1 MSTEKYKDKKNL
13 IYPNDK
19 IINIIVR
26 DINGN
31 NRYLETIKYNEKK
44 HKSLD
49 DIGSYI
55 TKKFNS
61 AIGLCCCY
69 DFNTK
74 RNIIYNKTKGNND
87 FINWKIDFYN
97 LSIKEAFHYTYDN
110 SITVVVLDFE
120 FGLGGAGEL
129 SLLVKI
135 EVFRLII
142 TIIKK
147 IRNILK
153 IVINPFAELNKRYHV
168 DEDLVKA
175 TILLGS
181 TWKVGFI
188 TTEEIE
194 NKKLIETSIMRK
206 LGYKKCKD
214 KWIMINKIY
223 PDIDKLYY

>member
-69 DFNTK
+69 DNNK
-74 RNIIYNKTKGNND
+74 YN
-87 FINWKIDFYN
+87 FFYSN
-97 LSIKEAFHYTYDN
+97 AISI
-110 SITVVVLDFE
+110 
-120 FGLGGAGEL
+120 
-129 SLLVKI
+129 
-135 EVFRLII
+135 
-142 TIIKK
+142 
-147 IRNILK
+147 
-153 IVINPFAELNKRYHV
+153 
-168 DEDLVKA
+168 
-175 TILLGS
+175 
-181 TWKVGFI
+181 
-188 TTEEIE
+188 
-194 NKKLIETSIMRK
+194 
-206 LGYKKCKD
+206 
-214 KWIMINKIY
+214 
-223 PDIDKLYY
+223 